1 MTVFER
7 VVEQKEDN
15 SHTAH
20 FIIIFFL
27 RNNLCLI
34 PLVMQ

>member
-20 FIIIFFL
+20 FIYFFKEIT
-27 RNNLCLI
+27 C
-34 PLVMQ
+34 V